1 MKLLLD
7 THVLL
12 WWLTGDPRL
21 SAEAHAVLRDGRNT
35 VHLSAVSV
43 AEMAIK
49 AGKGRLGLPL
59 PVGDLVLDVLEHDG
73 FATLPIELSHAAE
86 LESLPD
92 HHRDPFDR
100 LLVAQAR
107 VEGMGLVSGDPQLRA
122 YEVDVVW

>member
-1 MKLLLD
+1 MRLLLD

-21 SAEAHAVLRDGRNT
+21 SPRAHQLLRDGSNE

-49 AGKGRLGLPL
+49 AAKGRLELPIPVDALVADIVEQDGFMPL
-59 PVGDLVLDVLEHDG
+59 PITV
-73 FATLPIELSHAAE
+73 SHAAA

-107 VEGMGLVSGDPQLRA
+107 VEDMGLLSADPQLRA
-122 YEVDVVW
+122 YEVDVIW